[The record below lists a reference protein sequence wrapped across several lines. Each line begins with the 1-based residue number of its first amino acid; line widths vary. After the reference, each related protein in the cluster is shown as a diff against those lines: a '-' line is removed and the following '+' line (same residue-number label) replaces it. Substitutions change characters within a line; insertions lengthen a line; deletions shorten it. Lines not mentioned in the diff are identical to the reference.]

1 MATEK
6 ELQSQLEIMQQLNA
20 SVRDYTAS
28 LTKATSELSR
38 QNGISKQLNDNLK
51 NGLNATPGP
60 GITDATDAIRQA
72 SEEAQNAQNNMN
84 GMTGAIDDASK
95 QTKNFGRTTKGVFK
109 DVKKDGVSLISVFKG
124 VGSAIMSIG
133 GFALN
138 VGKSLFNVFSK
149 AQEFLMDK
157 SLEMMQSGQQITQ
170 AWEKVRGEFGNFE
183 STAGSIKQ
191 AFGAMN
197 DAGSALNQT
206 GASMGSIF
214 GYGAEGIAAKIE
226 FLGEMARG
234 AGERFI
240 LLADQFKDYADE
252 AAVLNKAIGLSG
264 EAIANLGMSAKA
276 NGETVE
282 GALQEIT
289 RMGAYMEK
297 TMGVSAKAV
306 GKAFNDMATDIET
319 FGGMSRKE
327 MMATAAFATKLGVSV
342 KALQGIVGKTDDFE
356 SAAKAAADM
365 GATFG
370 MQIDA
375 MNLMAADPGE
385 KLQMIK
391 DAFNQTGKSFEQ
403 MSRQEK
409 ARLADISGMD
419 VTSLSAALDPSNAA
433 VNLEDFQSAAEEAA
447 DGAITQEEANL
458 RLAKSIEKMTASLE
472 GLTSSGFLDNFLNGL
487 MKGIMEAP
495 EFREILK
502 DIGAAMKIVFQA
514 GREVGRMLAS
524 TLGPGGALEGLGK
537 ALKAYFDPGAMA
549 KRMEGVKKA
558 FRGFTEMLKT
568 DPKKAVKDLL
578 GNLKDALFGG
588 SGGMGGTIKEGLKKT
603 GVMIFKG
610 LGGLLEY
617 VIEGFTK
624 LIKSFAKFLKGDK
637 ETSKEAGEG
646 LGGMLTEAF
655 KDIGGSLKEAAG
667 ALGDALVDLLK
678 VVWEKHGGKIMA
690 VFGTGL
696 GLVFMK
702 YIGSVFPFGQIAGV
716 FKGVFG
722 KLTGM
727 FGSATGGGDPGETK
741 SLSEQ
746 MGEVGSAVG
755 KGVNGFVDGVKEVKL
770 KDLAKAG
777 LVFAGLAVLF
787 SASLIPFAGALNLAM
802 QAGGAALNDPLKVVG
817 FMLAVYVA
825 VKAASEAIQA
835 AKKIRASDV
844 AKALKGLAVVGGVMV
859 ALGLLGMGISYM
871 ISNSPEIPL
880 AKTLNFLTAVG
891 AVLVL
896 SGLAI
901 AASIPIGAAV
911 SGPQGLLV
919 LAGLAALAAVFL
931 VLGALGVA
939 IVEVINATPDVPA
952 LKTATFLSAL
962 GGVMAAIGAIIP
974 IAIVLG
980 IALAASGGMIKFA
993 FDYAID
999 LMGKISKTII
1009 SIVESIG
1016 QIPESEATKAA
1027 KMMPTIKDIVE
1038 VIGKGLV
1045 AVIGVG
1051 LITMLKGGKEA
1062 IENGMNLVNSIMSSL
1077 TKTLADALS
1086 YINTVVTGDPAE
1098 VEKKVSIVAQLVG
1111 ALAPITDIVKAG
1123 LELAKVDATQAAR
1136 AINAATGLAKTMTS
1150 GLGDLVTTLVQMTQS
1165 LSETDIKKAG
1175 AVGQLL
1181 GAVGQMM
1188 GGIKV
1193 PPELMNTITGTDKGT
1208 FGSETTVLV
1217 EKASDKIAAFGTAM
1231 TSVIGAI
1238 GPAISSIIN
1247 EVKKIDIGKDPKEI
1261 KAFMTKVDVMSKLFT
1276 GLGGLSSMLST
1287 MGGGSVDSKGM
1298 RGIDRL
1304 VEVFTGGK
1312 IQNLI
1317 NAASK
1322 ITLPAEL
1329 ATGMKALDEAP
1340 KIFDKVS
1347 KAVRSG
1353 ESLGEQMASTVA
1365 TLEKIKSTAAQ
1376 MSYDNVVHAIEQF
1389 NELQTKIAS
1398 APAVDIV
1405 ANLEKFFN
1413 EGLGIKGESIKVNRE
1428 PVQITINLQVNMKAE
1443 DVAKTMVETKLITK
1457 GEKYDKLIEDGL

>member
-1 MATEK
+1 
-6 ELQSQLEIMQQLNA
+6 MQQLNA

-51 NGLNATPGP
+51 NGLNAAPGP

-72 SEEAQNAQNNMN
+72 SDEAQNAQNNMN

-109 DVKKDGVSLISVFKG
+109 EVKKDGISVTSVFKG
-124 VGSAIMSIG
+124 IGSAVMSIG

-138 VGKSLFNVFSK
+138 VGRSLFNVFSK
-149 AQEFLMDK
+149 AQEFLMEK
-157 SLEMMQSGQQITQ
+157 SLEMMQAGQQITQ

-183 STAGSIKQ
+183 STAGNIKQ
-191 AFGAMN
+191 AFGALN
-197 DAGSALNQT
+197 DSGSALNQT
-206 GASMGSIF
+206 GLSMSSVF
-214 GYGAEGIAAKIE
+214 GYGADGVAAKIE

-306 GKAFNDMATDIET
+306 GKAFNEMATDIET

-472 GLTSSGFLDNFLNGL
+472 GLTSSGFLDNFLNGV

-502 DIGAAMKIVFQA
+502 GIGESMKIVFQA

-524 TLGPGGALEGLGK
+524 MLGPGGALEGLGK
-537 ALKAYFDPGAMA
+537 ALKSYFDPKAMA
-549 KRMEGVKKA
+549 AKMDGVKKA
-558 FRGFTEMLKT
+558 FRSFTDMLKT
-568 DPKKAVKDLL
+568 DPKKAVKELL
-578 GNLKDALFGG
+578 TNLKNTLFGNG
-588 SGGMGGTIKEGLKKT
+588 IGMNSVVSDGLKKT
-603 GVMIFKG
+603 GVTIIKG
-610 LGGLLEY
+610 LAGLLEY
-617 VIEGFTK
+617 VIEGFTS
-624 LIKSFAKFLKGDK
+624 LIKSFVKFLKGDK
-637 ETSKEAGEG
+637 KTSKEAGEG
-646 LGGMLTEAF
+646 VGGMLTEAF
-655 KDIGGSLKEAAG
+655 KDIGSSLKDAAG
-667 ALGDALVDLLK
+667 ALGDALVDLIK

-696 GLVFMK
+696 GLIFLK
-702 YIGSVFPFGQIAGV
+702 YIGSVFPFGAISGA
-716 FKGVFG
+716 FKGIFG
-722 KLTGM
+722 KLSSM
-727 FGSATGGGDPGETK
+727 FGGATGGGDPKETK
-741 SLSEQ
+741 SMSEQ

-755 KGVNGFVDGVKEVKL
+755 KGVNGFVDGVKDIGL

-777 LVFAGLAVLF
+777 LVFIGLATMF
-787 SASLIPFAGALNLAM
+787 SVALVPFALGLSAAIN
-802 QAGGAALNDPLKVVG
+802 AGGDALSNPLKVVG
-817 FMLAVYVA
+817 FMGAVYLA
-825 VKAASEAIQA
+825 VKAASEVINSAS
-835 AKKIRASDV
+835 KIGPSDV
-844 AKALKGLAVVGGVMV
+844 TKAIPAILAIIAVTAV
-859 ALGLLGMGISYM
+859 LGLLGMAISNM
-871 ISNSPEIPL
+871 ISASPEIPL
-880 AKTLNFLTAVG
+880 GKTLLFLVALGSVLAMAVG
-891 AVLVL
+891 TVVAATVIGLVL
-896 SGLAI
+896 SGPQALLA
-901 AASIPIGAAV
+901 
-911 SGPQGLLV
+911 
-919 LAGLAALAAVFL
+919 LAGLGALLLVVP
-931 VLGALGVA
+931 VLGALGMA
-939 IVEVINATPDVPA
+939 ISAMIKASPDVPA
-952 LKTATFLSAL
+952 AKVGVFLAAL
-962 GGVMAAIGAIIP
+962 GGVLAAAAVIVPISLVVGALIIASLGLIIP
-974 IAIVLG
+974 AF
-980 IALAASGGMIKFA
+980 LATIKMIKTIA
-993 FDYAID
+993 DTIAEVV
-999 LMGKISKTII
+999 KTIG
-1009 SIVESIG
+1009 S
-1016 QIPESEATKAA
+1016 IPEDKAKRA
-1027 KMMPTIKDIVE
+1027 ADLMPTIKEIVE
-1038 VIGKGLV
+1038 VIGKGLA
-1045 AVIGVG
+1045 AVIAIG
-1051 LITMLKGGKEA
+1051 LVTLLDGGKQA
-1062 IENGMNLVNSIMSSL
+1062 IEDGMKLVNDIMSSL
-1077 TKTLADALS
+1077 SQTLANALFYIDA
-1086 YINTVVTGDPAE
+1086 VVTGDPT
-1098 VEKKVSIVAQLVG
+1098 VIEKKVSIVAQLVS
-1111 ALAPITDIVKAG
+1111 ALAPVTDIVKAG
-1123 LELAKVDATQAAR
+1123 LELAKTDPAQAAI
-1136 AINAATGLAKTMTS
+1136 AIGAAARLANSLTTGLAGLVGSLVAMTKE
-1150 GLGDLVTTLVQMTQS
+1150 
-1165 LSETDIKKAG
+1165 LSEEDIKKAG

-1181 GAVGQMM
+1181 GGVGQMLS
-1188 GGIKV
+1188 GLKI
-1193 PPELMNTITGTDKGT
+1193 PPEVMNTITGTNKEDGT
-1208 FGSETTVLV
+1208 LTDTETTTLV
-1217 EKASDKIAAFGTAM
+1217 EKASDKIAAFGQAM
-1231 TSVIGAI
+1231 SAMLGAV
-1238 GPAISSIIN
+1238 GPAVSSIV
-1247 EVKKIDIGKDPKEI
+1247 EAVKGISIGKDDKEI
-1261 KAFMTKVDVMSKLFT
+1261 KAFVTKVDAISKLFSS
-1276 GLGGLSSMLST
+1276 LGGLGTMMSS
-1287 MGGGSVDSKGM
+1287 MGGGNVSSTGQ
-1298 RGIDRL
+1298 RGLDRL
-1304 VEVFTGGK
+1304 VEVFTNGK

-1322 ITLPAEL
+1322 VTLPAEL
-1329 ATGMKALDEAP
+1329 ATGIKALDEAP

-1347 KAVRSG
+1347 KAVSSG
-1353 ESLGEQMASTVA
+1353 ESLGSQMANTVA
-1365 TLEKIKSTAAQ
+1365 NLEKIKSTAAQ

-1398 APAVDIV
+1398 APAVDII

-1457 GEKYDKLIEDGL
+1457 GEKYDKLIQDGL

>member
-1 MATEK
+1 
-6 ELQSQLEIMQQLNA
+6 MQQLNA

-51 NGLNATPGP
+51 NGLNAAPGP

-72 SEEAQNAQNNMN
+72 SDEAQNAQNNMN

-109 DVKKDGVSLISVFKG
+109 EVKKDGISVTSVFKG
-124 VGSAIMSIG
+124 IGSAVMSIG

-138 VGKSLFNVFSK
+138 VGRSIVNVFNK
-149 AQEFLMDK
+149 AQEFLMEK
-157 SLEMMQSGQQITQ
+157 SLEMMQAGQQITQ

-183 STAGSIKQ
+183 STAGNIKQ
-191 AFGAMN
+191 AFGALN
-197 DAGSALNQT
+197 DSGSALNQT
-206 GASMGSIF
+206 GLSMSSVF
-214 GYGAEGIAAKIE
+214 GYGADGVAAKIE

-306 GKAFNDMATDIET
+306 GKAFNEMATDIET

-472 GLTSSGFLDNFLNGL
+472 GLTSSGFLDNFLNGV

-495 EFREILK
+495 EFRDILK
-502 DIGAAMKIVFQA
+502 DIGKSMKIVFEA

-524 TLGPGGALEGLGK
+524 MLGPGGALEGLGK
-537 ALKAYFDPGAMA
+537 ALKSYFDPKAMA
-549 KRMEGVKKA
+549 AKMDGVKKA
-558 FRGFTEMLKT
+558 FRSFTDMLKT
-568 DPKKAVKDLL
+568 DPKKAVKELL
-578 GNLKDALFGG
+578 TNLKNTLFGNG
-588 SGGMGGTIKEGLKKT
+588 IGMNSVVSDGLKKT
-603 GVMIFKG
+603 GVTIIKG
-610 LGGLLEY
+610 LAGLLEY
-617 VIEGFTK
+617 VIEGFTS
-624 LIKSFAKFLKGDK
+624 LIKSFVKFLKGDK
-637 ETSKEAGEG
+637 KTSKEAGEG
-646 LGGMLTEAF
+646 VGGMLTEAF
-655 KDIGGSLKEAAG
+655 KDIGSSLKDAAG
-667 ALGDALVDLLK
+667 ALGDALVDLIK

-696 GLVFMK
+696 GLIFLK
-702 YIGSVFPFGQIAGV
+702 YIGSVFPFGAISGA
-716 FKGVFG
+716 FKGIFG
-722 KLTGM
+722 KLSGL
-727 FGSATGGGDPGETK
+727 FGGATGGGDPEETK

-755 KGVNGFVDGVKEVKL
+755 KGINGFVDGVKDIGL

-777 LVFAGLAVLF
+777 LVFAGLAILF

-802 QAGGAALNDPLKVVG
+802 QAGGEALNDPLKVVG
-817 FMLAVYVA
+817 FMLAVYLA
-825 VKAASEAIQA
+825 VKAAASAIDA
-835 AKKIRASDV
+835 AKNISAGDV
-844 AKALKGLAVVGGVMV
+844 GKAIPGLAAIALVSV
-859 ALGLLGMGISYM
+859 ALGAVGWAISEM
-871 ISNSPEIPL
+871 INASPDIPL
-880 AKTLNFLTAVG
+880 GKTLTFLLALGTVFTMSMIAVG
-891 AVLVL
+891 A
-896 SGLAI
+896 AI
-901 AASIPIGAAV
+901 LIGALL
-911 SGPQGLLV
+911 SGPQALLA
-919 LAGLAALAAVFL
+919 LAGLAAMLLVVPAMGLA
-931 VLGALGVA
+931 GMA
-939 IVEVINATPDVPA
+939 ISKMIKESPDVPLTKVA
-952 LKTATFLSAL
+952 AFLAAL
-962 GGVMAAIGAIIP
+962 GGVLAATALIVPVAVVIGALL
-974 IAIVLG
+974 V
-980 IALAASGGMIKFA
+980 ASFGTIKIA
-993 FDYAID
+993 FDYTME
-999 LMGKISKTII
+999 LMSKIAQTII
-1009 SIVESIG
+1009 GVVKSIG
-1016 QIPESEATKAA
+1016 EIPEDQA
-1027 KMMPTIKDIVE
+1027 KRASDLMPTIKDIVE
-1038 VIGKGLV
+1038 VIGKGLG
-1045 AVIGVG
+1045 AIIAIG
-1051 LITMLKGGKEA
+1051 LITMLKGGKQA
-1062 IENGMNLVNSIMSSL
+1062 IEDGMKLVNDIISSL
-1077 TKTLADALS
+1077 ATTLGNALA
-1086 YINTVVTGDPAE
+1086 YIDLIVTGDPA
-1098 VEKKVSIVAQLVG
+1098 VIEKKVTVVAQLVA

-1123 LELAKVDATQAAR
+1123 LELAKVDASEAAI
-1136 AINAATGLAKTMTS
+1136 AINAATGLAKTMTK
-1150 GLGDLVTTLVQMTQS
+1150 GLGELVTTLVTLTQS
-1165 LSETDIKKAG
+1165 LSEDDIKKAG
-1175 AVGQLL
+1175 AVAQLL
-1181 GAVGQMM
+1181 GSVGQMM
-1188 GGIKV
+1188 SGIKI
-1193 PPELMNTITGTDKGT
+1193 PPELMNTISGTDKGT

-1231 TSVIGAI
+1231 TSIIGAI
-1238 GPAISSIIN
+1238 GPAISSIVN

-1261 KAFMTKVDVMSKLFT
+1261 KAFMTKVDAMSKLFA

-1287 MGGGSVDSKGM
+1287 MGGGSVDSKGQ

-1304 VEVFTGGK
+1304 VEVFTNGK

-1322 ITLPAEL
+1322 LTLPAEL

-1347 KAVRSG
+1347 KAVSSG
-1353 ESLGEQMASTVA
+1353 ESLGSQMANTVA
-1365 TLEKIKSTAAQ
+1365 NLEKIKSTAAQ

-1398 APAVDIV
+1398 APAVDII

-1457 GEKYDKLIEDGL
+1457 GEKYDKLIQDGL